1 MGKRARFRESNTLQM
16 GIIDK
21 FFKSQR
27 DIAKQEIKGL
37 NWDQLDSLDQLDN
50 IIVNSKL
57 RPKVLFKH
65 STRCGISRMALNQF
79 EKGYTSGGQDA
90 GYYMLDLIAN
100 RDVSNAVAEKLSVP
114 HQSPQVIV
122 IDNGIVVHTESH
134 HGIDIKRVQQILN
147 NK

>member
-1 MGKRARFRESNTLQM
+1 M

-27 DIAKQEIKGL
+27 DIVKEEIKGL
-37 NWDQLDSLDQLDN
+37 NWDQLDSMDQLDN

-57 RPKVLFKH
+57 RPKVIFKH

-79 EKGYTSGGQDA
+79 EKGYDSGGQDA
-90 GYYMLDLIAN
+90 GYYILDLIEH
-100 RDVSNAVAEKLSVP
+100 REVSNYVAEKLGVQ

-122 IDNGIVVHTESH
+122 INNGIVVHTESH
-134 HGIDIKRVQQILN
+134 HGINIKRVQEIIN
-147 NK
+147 GKIK

>member
-1 MGKRARFRESNTLQM
+1 M

-27 DIAKQEIKGL
+27 DIVKEEIKGL
-37 NWDQLDSLDQLDN
+37 NWDQLDSIGQLDN

-57 RPKVLFKH
+57 RPKVIFKH
-65 STRCGISRMALNQF
+65 STRCGISRMALSQF
-79 EKGYTSGGQDA
+79 ERGYSSDSQDA
-90 GYYMLDLIAN
+90 GYYLLDLLEH
-100 RDVSNAVAEKLSVP
+100 RDVSNYAAEKLSVP

-134 HGIDIKRVQQILN
+134 HGINIKKVQEIIN
-147 NK
+147 GKIK